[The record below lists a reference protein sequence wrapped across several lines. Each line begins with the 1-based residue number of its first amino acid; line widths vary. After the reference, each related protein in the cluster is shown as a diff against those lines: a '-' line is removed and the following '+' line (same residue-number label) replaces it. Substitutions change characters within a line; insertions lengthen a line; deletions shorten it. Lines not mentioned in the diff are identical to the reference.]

1 MKLYT
6 NYVSMIF
13 FRSTPWRLLACLV
26 VLITS
31 YQVAAQDGQVK
42 CELLYTIGHNCG
54 SYDSCIF
61 MTMQHRHLATN
72 STLDSCTAFHL

>member
-13 FRSTPWRLLACLV
+13 FRSTPWTRLLACLV

-31 YQVAAQDGQVK
+31 YQIAAQDGQVK
-42 CELLYTIGHNCG
+42 CELFYKCLLQYITIVEV
-54 SYDSCIF
+54 
-61 MTMQHRHLATN
+61 MTLVF
-72 STLDSCTAFHL
+72 S